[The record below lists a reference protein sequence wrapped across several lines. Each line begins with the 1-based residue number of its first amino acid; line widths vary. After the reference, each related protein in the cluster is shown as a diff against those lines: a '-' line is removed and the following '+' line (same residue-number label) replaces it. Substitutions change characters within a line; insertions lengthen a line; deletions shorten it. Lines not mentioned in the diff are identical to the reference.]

1 MNLLERAT
9 LFAVKAHEGQIR
21 KLAGTPMILHPFE
34 VSSIIATLSTDMN
47 TMAAGILHDTVEDCG
62 VALDDIRQ
70 QFGDR
75 VAFLVSCETECR
87 DQNRSAED
95 TWYERKKSSLEEL
108 RAIDDR
114 EVKILWLGDKL
125 SNLRSFCR
133 EYRKRGDE
141 IWTHL
146 HQHDPAMHEWYYRTI
161 GECLSELSGADA
173 YEEYIRLIDQLFGK
187 GEIGNHAANQ
197 N

>member
-1 MNLLERAT
+1 MNLLERAI
-9 LFAVKAHEGQIR
+9 LFAVKAHEGQMR
-21 KLAGTPMILHPFE
+21 KLTGTPMILHPFE

-47 TMAAGILHDTVEDCG
+47 TMAAGILHDTIEDCG

-87 DQNRSAED
+87 DQSRSAED
-95 TWYERKKSSLEEL
+95 TWYERKKSSIDEL
-108 RAIDDR
+108 RTIADR

-133 EYRKRGDE
+133 EYRKHGDE
-141 IWTHL
+141 IWLHL
-146 HQHDPAMHEWYYRTI
+146 HQHDPAMHEWYYRAI
-161 GECLSELSGADA
+161 GECLSELSGSDA
-173 YEEYIRLIDQLFGK
+173 YEEYIRLTEQLFTKGGTQKYGTGK
-187 GEIGNHAANQ
+187 N
-197 N
+197 